1 MVHLLFTDRN
11 FVMKTISVEN
21 KKETEL
27 TFLTTNLMK
36 GSPGGI
42 PGDLVT

>member
-27 TFLTTNLMK
+27 TLLTTKLMK
-36 GSPGGI
+36 GSPAGI
-42 PGDLVT
+42 